1 MLEVQGILDIE
12 ITGTDDETK
21 QTIIHSRAGADEA
34 HIKRNIAMGAGNDLF
49 EWKRGDFTTGITIDG
64 GAGVDTL
71 EMGASGFTG
80 TINVHLVN
88 FEILNKEAGGIIQQA
103 RDLSLGVTGMAT
115 ISNGFYH
122 IWQTHTLSTN
132 TLILKGSG
140 TLAHRG
146 GVRFIGSEA
155 KFTLISGTLDIAEI
169 DASLAT
175 FSIEIT
181 ADYELSTGTYLTSI
195 NSLNRLDMRSDKKF
209 TQSLDI
215 TLTGDAITTI
225 SDGNYE
231 ISSGKT
237 LRTRVL
243 TVAGGTI
250 GGLGRCNTQKH
261 G

>member
-21 QTIIHSRAGADEA
+21 QTIIHSRAGDEA

-88 FEILNKEAGGIIQQA
+88 FEVLNKEAGGTIQQN
-103 RDLSLGVTGMAT
+103 RDLSLGDSGIAT

-122 IWQTHTLSTN
+122 IWQGNTLSTN
-132 TLILKGSG
+132 TLILTGSG
-140 TLAHRG
+140 TLAHHGR
-146 GVRFIGSEA
+146 VRFIGSEA
-155 KFTLISGTLDIAEI
+155 KFTLISGTLDIDEI

-181 ADYELSTGTYLTSI
+181 ADYVLTAGTYLTSI